1 MVVLR
6 PDYELN
12 SSSLLNA
19 TVLENTKAALSAH
32 SGSSILKD
40 PSDPY
45 YPLAKEFQ
53 DVVYY
58 PLAKEFQD
66 VVWHNP
72 PSVIPPDRGVL
83 HEIDLVPGIKYCA
96 TRSWT
101 LPKEQCEVVEEFL
114 SAKHAAGM
122 LRKSKYPHST
132 PTFCVKKTNGKWR
145 IVHTYNK
152 LNAAT
157 ILAQT
162 PILERSSSEQQGWLY
177 NVQCT

>member
-53 DVVYY
+53 DVV
-58 PLAKEFQD
+58 
-66 VVWHNP
+66 WHNP

-83 HEIDLVPGIKYCA
+83 HEIDLVPGIKYCI

-122 LRKSKYPHST
+122 LCKSKYRHST